1 MYFLTCKW
9 IRHSAISI
17 RVVVEIIKKQKNTPS
32 TNHHSAKHML
42 IVAWYFFLIFGEVK
56 WSEVKIAQSCPTFCN
71 SMDYTVR
78 GILQGRILEWVAV
91 PFSRGSSQP
100 RDQIQVSCIAGGF
113 FASWA
118 TREDQE
124 YWSGEPL
131 PSPDLL
137 NPGIKPGSPALQAD
151 SLLTE
156 LLFTFMYFSYCFAEE
171 LHWAPVIDI
180 MTYSI
185 YSELSRRFPAPEGEW
200 TWWSVILLFMYLQ
213 FQWTNNNYANPGK
226 PRKKVPPPLR
236 KLVIIYVYGNETIRW
251 WPS

>member
-1 MYFLTCKW
+1 MSNILKFHGLY
-9 IRHSAISI
+9 S
-17 RVVVEIIKKQKNTPS
+17 
-32 TNHHSAKHML
+32 
-42 IVAWYFFLIFGEVK
+42 
-56 WSEVKIAQSCPTFCN
+56 
-71 SMDYTVR
+71 
-78 GILQGRILEWVAV
+78 LQGRILEWVAV

-113 FASWA
+113 SASWT

-185 YSELSRRFPAPEGEW
+185 YSELCRRFPAPEGEW
-200 TWWSVILLFMYLQ
+200 TRWSVILFMYLQ

-226 PRKKVPPPLR
+226 PSPSTSQKT
-236 KLVIIYVYGNETIRW
+236 GNNICLW
-251 WPS
+251 QWDNQVMALIKH